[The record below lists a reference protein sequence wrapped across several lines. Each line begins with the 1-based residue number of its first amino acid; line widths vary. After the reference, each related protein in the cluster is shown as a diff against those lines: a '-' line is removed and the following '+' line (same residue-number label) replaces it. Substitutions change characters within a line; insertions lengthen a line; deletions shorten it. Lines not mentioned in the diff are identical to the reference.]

1 MTLSGFAQLIGEME
15 PTDAQLVRRVLDG
28 DVDAF
33 APLVDRYHDRLA
45 RYAVR
50 MIGDREDAE
59 EALQDTF
66 LRAYRA
72 LDRYRDEE
80 RFGGWLFRILV
91 NQCRSVLA
99 RRQRR
104 AELLAGARWDPPA
117 VAAAPDAEEGEL
129 REELARA
136 LAELP
141 APAREAVL
149 LRYAEEL
156 TYEEMASITGSGVSA
171 LKMRVQRACARLRSL
186 LLEVDRV

>member
-1 MTLSGFAQLIGEME
+1 MPPS
-15 PTDAQLVRRVLDG
+15 DAQLVRRVLDG

-50 MIGDREDAE
+50 MVGDREDAE
-59 EALQDTF
+59 EAVQDAF
-66 LRAYRA
+66 LRAFRA
-72 LDRYRDEE
+72 LDRYRDDE

-91 NQCRSVLA
+91 NQCRSLVI

-104 AELLAGARWDPPA
+104 AALLAAAPWEPPA
-117 VAAAPDAEEGEL
+117 VAPPDEDGAL
-129 REELARA
+129 HEELERA
-136 LAELP
+136 LAELTP
-141 APAREAVL
+141 EAREAVL

-156 TYEEMASITGSGVSA
+156 TYEEMAAITGTGVSA

>member
-1 MTLSGFAQLIGEME
+1 ME

-66 LRAYRA
+66 LRAFRA
-72 LDRYRDEE
+72 LDRYREEE

-91 NQCRSVLA
+91 NQCRSVVA

-104 AELLAGARWDPPA
+104 AALLAAAPWDPPA
-117 VAAAPDAEEGEL
+117 AIEPGDDDAAL
-129 REELARA
+129 REELERA

-141 APAREAVL
+141 PASREALL
-149 LRYAEEL
+149 LRYADEL
-156 TYEEMASITGSGVSA
+156 SYEEIATITGSGISA
-171 LKMRVQRACARLRSL
+171 LKMRVRRACERLRSL
-186 LLEVDRV
+186 LLEVYRV

>member
-1 MTLSGFAQLIGEME
+1 MHPS
-15 PTDAQLVRRVLDG
+15 DADLVRAVLDG
-28 DVDAF
+28 DVEAF

-50 MIGDREDAE
+50 MLGDREDAE

-91 NQCRSVLA
+91 NQCRTVLA

-104 AELLAGARWDPPA
+104 AELLASARWDPPA
-117 VAAAPDAEEGEL
+117 LASDPEMEESGL
-129 REELARA
+129 REELERA

-141 APAREAVL
+141 APAREALL

-156 TYEEMASITGSGVSA
+156 TYEEIATITGSGISA
-171 LKMRVQRACARLRSL
+171 LKMRVQRACAKLRSL

>member
-1 MTLSGFAQLIGEME
+1 MPLS
-15 PTDAQLVRRVLDG
+15 DAQLVRRVLDG

-33 APLVDRYHDRLA
+33 APLVDRHHDRLA
-45 RYAVR
+45 RYAAR

-59 EALQDTF
+59 EAVQDAF
-66 LRAYRA
+66 LRAFRA
-72 LDRYRDEE
+72 LDRYREEE

-91 NQCRSVLA
+91 NQCRSILI

-104 AELLAGARWDPPA
+104 AELLA
-117 VAAAPDAEEGEL
+117 AAPWEPPTAIVAPDDDGAL
-129 REELARA
+129 REELERA

-141 APAREAVL
+141 AESREAVL

-156 TYEEMASITGSGVSA
+156 TYEEMAAITGSGVSA

>member
-1 MTLSGFAQLIGEME
+1 MPLS
-15 PTDAQLVRRVLDG
+15 DAQLVRRVLDG

-33 APLVDRYHDRLA
+33 APLVDRYHHRFA

-59 EALQDTF
+59 EAVQDAF
-66 LRAYRA
+66 LRAFRA
-72 LDRYRDEE
+72 LDRYREEE

-91 NQCRSVLA
+91 NQCRSVVA
-99 RRQRR
+99 KRQRR
-104 AELLAGARWDPPA
+104 AELLAAALWEPP
-117 VAAAPDAEEGEL
+117 VAAGVPGEE
-129 REELARA
+129 EELHEELDRA

-141 APAREAVL
+141 PDAREAVL

-156 TYEEMASITGSGVSA
+156 TYDEIAAITGSGVSA

>member
-1 MTLSGFAQLIGEME
+1 MLPS
-15 PTDAQLVRRVLDG
+15 DADLVRAVLDG
-28 DVDAF
+28 DVEAF

-50 MIGDREDAE
+50 MLGDREDAE

-72 LDRYRDEE
+72 LEHYRDEE

-117 VAAAPDAEEGEL
+117 LVVDPDAGETEL
-129 REELARA
+129 REELERA

-141 APAREAVL
+141 APAREVLL

-156 TYEEMASITGSGVSA
+156 TYEEIATITGSGVSA

>member
-1 MTLSGFAQLIGEME
+1 MPPS
-15 PTDAQLVRRVLDG
+15 DAELVRAVLDG
-28 DVDAF
+28 DVEAF

-72 LDRYRDEE
+72 LDRYREEE

-91 NQCRSVLA
+91 NQCRSVIA

-104 AELLAGARWDPPA
+104 AELLAGARWDPA
-117 VAAAPDAEEGEL
+117 DLVAPLDAEGNEL
-129 REELARA
+129 REELERA

-141 APAREAVL
+141 ASAREALL

-156 TYEEMASITGSGVSA
+156 TYEEIAAITGTGVSA

-186 LLEVDRV
+186 LQEEDRV

>member
-1 MTLSGFAQLIGEME
+1 ME
-15 PTDAQLVRRVLDG
+15 PTDTQLVRRVLDG

-50 MIGDREDAE
+50 MLGDREDAE

-91 NQCRSVLA
+91 NQCRSVVA

-117 VAAAPDAEEGEL
+117 VAAAPDAEGEGEGEGEGEL

>member
-1 MTLSGFAQLIGEME
+1 M

-59 EALQDTF
+59 EALQDAF

-72 LDRYRDEE
+72 LHRYRDEE

-91 NQCRSVLA
+91 NQCRTVVA

-104 AELLAGARWDPPA
+104 AALLAGAPWEPPEA
-117 VAAAPDAEEGEL
+117 TAPPDAEEGEL
-129 REELARA
+129 REELERA

-141 APAREAVL
+141 PPAREALL

-156 TYEEMASITGSGVSA
+156 TYEEMATITGSGVSA
-171 LKMRVQRACARLRSL
+171 LKMRVRRACARLRSL
-186 LLEVDRV
+186 LLEVHRV

>member
-1 MTLSGFAQLIGEME
+1 MQ
-15 PTDAQLVRRVLDG
+15 PTDAELVRLVLGG
-28 DVDAF
+28 DAEAF

-50 MIGDREDAE
+50 MLGDREDAE

-72 LDRYRDEE
+72 LERYRDEE

-104 AELLAGARWDPPA
+104 ATLLAEAAWDLPASVAPP
-117 VAAAPDAEEGEL
+117 DGEGHEL
-129 REELARA
+129 REELERA

-141 APAREAVL
+141 APAREVL
-149 LRYAEEL
+149 ILRYAEEL
-156 TYEEMASITGSGVSA
+156 SYEEIAAITGTGVSA